1 MANSGITWIDIIFNW
16 AVISLY
22 EVAEWFSITYEEINV
37 WVFCVAWPILTL
49 LLVYAVFFLVRQN
62 RQLRREAHV

>member
-1 MANSGITWIDIIFNW
+1 MANSGIAWIDFVFNW
-16 AVISLY
+16 AVIAFY
-22 EVAEWFSITYEEINV
+22 EVAGWFGITYEEINV
-37 WVFCVAWPILTL
+37 WLFCAAWPILTL

>member
-1 MANSGITWIDIIFNW
+1 MANSGITWIDIVFNW
-16 AVISLY
+16 SVKVLY
-22 EVAEWFSITYEEINV
+22 EVAGWFSITYEEINV
-37 WVFCVAWPILTL
+37 WLFCVAWPILTL